1 MPSTNPEIIAMM
13 EHRSQVQPVIHEP
26 TRRDPRILQTEADS
40 HLPQRLP
47 TRVTANESKQNPPI
61 NDGQRSSQGLGYHV
75 NGRRVSISSPLPGK
89 ELLRQY
95 GEEATTW
102 QRQWSGRGQQQLP
115 FGEAPS
121 PDGLPAA
128 PDVPRARP
136 PVSYQR
142 PYVDTV
148 APAARYGSSRSFSA
162 RARSL
167 QQEAYLPTLG
177 GPADQSAS
185 SGEQERARPY
195 QRTVSD
201 SSTLSYVQ
209 VRPTI
214 SASSSGN
221 PALPIEHS
229 GGLSLGPNG
238 TVASPLSRS
247 NTRKESTST
256 TGSKNWASDRSPLQ
270 KLEVKLNDISKIS
283 KEEKRA
289 RVQEAEQRLR
299 DSKAARGNRES
310 GQEAASPSEQL
321 PPRRVSRGMSKD
333 PEKLMLDEVDSTA
346 EGSLRRDID
355 TENET
360 KVTTMDRAPM
370 QVGDIFDYRQRQSHI
385 FPKSYNEGGT
395 DRFNDTG
402 DRLEL
407 QHGQSLHS
415 PLTANPSDA
424 HYRNTERTVQFQ
436 DRQHPTYSSE
446 QGHWPEGRATVQERT
461 HPDATAPTS
470 SGAVSGHGVPV
481 MIGRNGSRR
490 LQKEQPLVRES
501 KQSYSVPSQAIQNP
515 RQQIVGYAQPP
526 PVGTQRPRQGTEFID
541 GGYERIERLSNEKHH
556 LSDVLHHG
564 KRSPSMPLETHRVAP
579 RRWEEWRRGMTARLT
594 ALDFLM
600 EPQDPSLK
608 QPWWERKARG
618 QKRVNQGQQSSDKG
632 GSFEDEN
639 GMRSLIFFLQ

>member
-1 MPSTNPEIIAMM
+1 MNPETIAIM
-13 EHRSQVQPVIHEP
+13 EHRSQVQPIIHEP
-26 TRRDPRILQTEADS
+26 TRRDPRILQTQPDS
-40 HLPQRLP
+40 YLPQRLP
-47 TRVTANESKQNPPI
+47 TRVTVNESKQIPPI
-61 NDGQRSSQGLGYHV
+61 NDGERSSQGLGYHV
-75 NGRRVSISSPLPGK
+75 NGRRVSISSPPLGN
-89 ELLRQY
+89 ELLRQN
-95 GEEATTW
+95 GEEAMRW
-102 QRQWSGRGQQQLP
+102 QRQRSGRGQQQLP

-148 APAARYGSSRSFSA
+148 APSARHGSSRSFSA

-167 QQEAYLPTLG
+167 QHEADLPTLRR
-177 GPADQSAS
+177 PADQSAS
-185 SGEQERARPY
+185 PGEQELARPY
-195 QRTVSD
+195 PRTVSD

-221 PALPIEHS
+221 QALPIEHS
-229 GGLSLGPNG
+229 GSLSLGPNG

-256 TGSKNWASDRSPLQ
+256 TGSRNWASDRSPLQ

-299 DSKAARGNRES
+299 DFKAARGNRES
-310 GQEAASPSEQL
+310 GQEAASPSEQA

-333 PEKLMLDEVDSTA
+333 PEKLMLDNVHSTE
-346 EGSLRRDID
+346 EGSLRRGLD
-355 TENET
+355 TENDD
-360 KVTTMDRAPM
+360 KRVTMMDRAPM
-370 QVGDIFDYRQRQSHI
+370 QVGDTFDYRKRQSHI
-385 FPKSYNEGGT
+385 FPKSYNDGGT
-395 DRFNDTG
+395 DRFDDTG
-402 DRLEL
+402 DRTEL
-407 QHGQSLHS
+407 QHAQSLHS
-415 PLTANPSDA
+415 PITVNPSDP
-424 HYRNTERTVQFQ
+424 HHRNIESTVQFQ
-436 DRQHPTYSSE
+436 DRQNPTYSSE
-446 QGHWPEGRATVQERT
+446 QGGWPEGGATIQRRT
-461 HPDATAPTS
+461 YPDATELTTS
-470 SGAVSGHGVPV
+470 GTVSGHGVPV

-501 KQSYSVPSQAIQNP
+501 KQPYSVPGQAIQNP
-515 RQQIVGYAQPP
+515 RQEIVGYAQLPP
-526 PVGTQRPRQGTEFID
+526 AGTQRPRQATEFID
-541 GGYERIERLSNEKHH
+541 GGYERIESLSHEKHH
-556 LSDVLHHG
+556 LSDLLHHG

-579 RRWEEWRRGMTARLT
+579 KRLDEWRGGKTARLT

-618 QKRVNQGQQSSDKG
+618 QKRVNQGQRNSDRG

-639 GMRSLIFFLQ
+639 GMRFLIFFLQ